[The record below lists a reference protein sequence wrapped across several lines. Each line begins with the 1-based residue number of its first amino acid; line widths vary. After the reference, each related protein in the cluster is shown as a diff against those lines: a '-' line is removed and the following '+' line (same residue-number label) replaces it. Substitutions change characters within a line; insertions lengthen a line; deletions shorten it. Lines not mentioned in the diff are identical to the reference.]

1 MHKSKIAATVA
12 LLLTIA
18 AIIMTAV
25 MRAPWWWYSAE
36 FFAYMGA
43 FSHLVALLLARRNP
57 YVGRILDRFALIF
70 GIFFVVALISLYIFM
85 TFFPHLM
92 GVTV

>member
-25 MRAPWWWYSAE
+25 MRAPWWWYTAE

-43 FSHLVALLLARRNP
+43 FSHLVALVLEKRNP
-57 YVGRILDRFALIF
+57 YVGRILDRCALVF
-70 GIFFVVALISLYIFM
+70 GILFVVALIVL
-85 TFFPHLM
+85 FFLF
-92 GVTV
+92 